1 MAAAAVVEQVVKEIE
16 MVQMVR
22 EDSNS
27 ILLDRQSLGEILPGS
42 QVLAEVRLVRLVLA
56 AKFFWII
63 LR

>member
-1 MAAAAVVEQVVKEIE
+1 
-16 MVQMVR
+16 MVR
-22 EDSNS
+22 MVRGDSNS
-27 ILLDRQSLGEILPGS
+27 ILLDRQSLGGILPGP